1 MLDITQCP
9 VSANMS
15 DTDYALIIQS
25 NKLRKTLKK
34 NLSVSIDDTKIEEN
48 ATWSSEK
55 INQEIETLAE
65 NIKQIQ
71 TSGYGKYAYIDT
83 TIQAKGMLS
92 SLYGLY
98 TVEESEGETE

>member
-9 VSANMS
+9 VSTNMS

-34 NLSVSIDDTKIEEN
+34 NVSVSIDDTKIEEN
-48 ATWSSEK
+48 ATWSSAK
-55 INQEIETLAE
+55 INQEIETL
-65 NIKQIQ
+65 KK
-71 TSGYGKYAYIDT
+71 SVSGGYGKYGYADT
-83 TIQAKGMLS
+83 TVQANGMLS

-98 TVEESEGETE
+98 TEESEGETE